1 MKIYLDT
8 SIISAYF
15 DMSKPVRQL
24 MTVKW
29 LQNEAAEFDLYIS
42 TLVIAELSAD
52 PDERRREN
60 MLNLVRDLNLT
71 VLELQPTAVELAA
84 TYRRQIIP
92 NEVNDSLHIAL
103 ATVSGIDAIV
113 SWNFRHIV
121 NVKTMKAVHEINL
134 ANAYQTIE
142 IVSVEN
148 LGGEKYGSI

>member
-52 PDERRREN
+52 PDKRRREN
-60 MLNLVRDLNLT
+60 MLNLVRDLSVT

-84 TYRRQIIP
+84 SYRRQTIP
-92 NEVNDSLHIAL
+92 NEENDSLHIAL

-134 ANAYQTIE
+134 AHHYQSIE
-142 IVSVEN
+142 IVSIEN